1 MKSEYKI
8 KSFNNF
14 NIFDI
19 DLSKLR
25 SKNFYK
31 DMISNRDHYYKK
43 YKKYLN
49 TKKKISCHLCKNNNN
64 IVFANYKKYIL
75 RECLCCGVIFSNVN
89 LTKFLNSDFF
99 EINDVKFKD
108 FKQEMVKTFDYRKKN
123 FGSERLKYIKK
134 NIFPKKKS
142 FTVLDY
148 GCGSGYFLSVL
159 KDNKIKGRGI
169 DLDKNAINF
178 CRTKKLD
185 ATTSSLT
192 KEPNGKYDLITMFDS
207 IEHLYDPIKELKDVS
222 KKLKKNSYI
231 LAFTPNIH
239 SLSFELM
246 GINHNMLAVFDHI
259 CFFNLKSLNYL
270 SKKTG
275 LKIKSI
281 EFFGLDVKDYFQS
294 VPSKHNMNLNK
305 LLNKFDNLTQ
315 SIIDNQKLS
324 NSMRIVFQK
333 K

>member
-1 MKSEYKI
+1 MKPQYKV
-8 KSFNNF
+8 KSFNDY

-19 DLSKLR
+19 DLAKLR

-31 DMISNRDHYYKK
+31 DMISNRDQYYIK

-49 TKKKISCHLCKNNNN
+49 TKKKINCHLCKKSKNK
-64 IVFANYKKYIL
+64 IFANYKKYVL
-75 RECLCCGVIFSNVN
+75 RECLNCGVIFSN
-89 LTKFLNSDFF
+89 LDLKKFLFSDFF
-99 EINDVKFKD
+99 KSNDVKFKD
-108 FKQEMVKTFDYRKKN
+108 FKQEMIKTFNYRKKN
-123 FGSERLKYIKK
+123 FGAERFKYIKK
-134 NIFPKKKS
+134 NIFPKNKN

-148 GCGSGYFLSVL
+148 GCGSGYFLNVL
-159 KDNKIKGRGI
+159 KDNKIKCRGI
-169 DLDKNAINF
+169 DLDKNAVNF
-178 CRTKKLD
+178 CKTKKLD
-185 ATTSSLT
+185 ATTSNLT
-192 KEPNGKYDLITMFDS
+192 EEPNNKYDLITMFDS
-207 IEHLYDPIKELKDVS
+207 IEHLHDPIRELKNVS
-222 KKLKKNSYI
+222 KKLKKKSFI

-270 SKKTG
+270 CKKTG

-281 EFFGLDVKDYFQS
+281 EFYGLDIKDYFQS
-294 VPSKHNMNLNK
+294 LDFKNKINLNK
-305 LLNKFDNLTQ
+305 TLNKFANLTQ

-324 NSMRIVFQK
+324 NSMRIIFQK